1 MKKSI
6 LILLCAIV
14 GFSCSDRFTLVKR
27 RYNKGYYLA
36 MKHAPH
42 TKQLQDSRRSA
53 QALAPA
59 PQQPVAIVVSPS
71 ENTVIKSGS
80 EMMAAVAGSS
90 RRIVSTHQHVTSQA
104 PASVPA
110 KTESM
115 HFKELK
121 ASNLAI
127 RRLAPNNDVDPDVM
141 LVILVVLAI
150 LIPPLA
156 VYLKAKAV
164 NKWFLVTLILCLLSL
179 LGAWWFY
186 YVGILWLAAVVIAL
200 LYVLDMLS

>member
-1 MKKSI
+1 MKNCI
-6 LILLCAIV
+6 LILLCAIIAS
-14 GFSCSDRFTLVKR
+14 SCSDKFTLVKR

-36 MKHAPH
+36 MKHAPL
-42 TKQLQDSRRSA
+42 TKQAQLSRRSA
-53 QALAPA
+53 HALAPA
-59 PQQPVAIVVSPS
+59 AQQPAAIVAAPS
-71 ENTVIKSGS
+71 ENTVIYSGS
-80 EMMAAVAGSS
+80 ETSAAVAGSS
-90 RRIVSTHQHVTSQA
+90 RRIASSRQHMSSKA
-104 PASVPA
+104 PAPVPA
-110 KTESM
+110 PESM
-115 HFKELK
+115 QFKELK
-121 ASNLAI
+121 ASNLAM